1 MNVGPFLGLGIA
13 LTLLV
18 AGYAAVVM
26 LVPEVVTVTR

>member
-1 MNVGPFLGLGIA
+1 VIA